1 MIQFA
6 NPSADL
12 FIPDDFEPSQALDR
26 TTHLGVGAH
35 QDDLEV
41 MALHGILACYKQTE
55 KWFGGVTVTNGAGS
69 SRINE
74 YANYTDEQMQD
85 VRAEEQRKAAVVAEF
100 GFVA

>member
-12 FIPDDFEPSQALDR
+12 FIPDDFEPSQALGR

-41 MALHGILACYKQTE
+41 MALHGILACYKQSE
-55 KWFGGVTVTNGAGS
+55 KWFGGVPVTNGARS
-69 SRINE
+69 
-74 YANYTDEQMQD
+74 
-85 VRAEEQRKAAVVAEF
+85 
-100 GFVA
+100 